1 MTKLDKKS
9 VKKYMKIRL
18 NTISKLKMEKN
29 TYNKG

>member
-29 TYNKG
+29 TYNRG